1 MLDNLLTATNTTRTS
16 LSNIR
21 KKLSKIRIQVDDL
34 AADLEKADTKFENV
48 LAQAEIYKS
57 KLEREMGREV
67 RRLEKELALLRK
79 SSEGVKAPFAA
90 TESDLKVASTIG
102 VFDVILRHM
111 CKDAEDFRL
120 ASEAFLFP
128 AVYERVMDGTETAYY
143 LEEVPASALLVI
155 KRGKEHVE
163 WLRSQSE
170 TYITDPETWAE
181 NIDYVTEWWRNDALP
196 MIYGARDEQW
206 DIDIPISLQE
216 ILLWKE
222 EPETRPLN
230 FPRIYDAYEIYR
242 KHREEIYGTTGLREF
257 ELKLFTFENDENAQP
272 RFGSR

>member
-16 LSNIR
+16 LTNLK
-21 KKLSKIRIQVDDL
+21 KKLAKIRIQVDDL
-34 AADLEKADTKFENV
+34 GADLEKIDTKFENV
-48 LAQAEIYKS
+48 LTQSEIYKS

-79 SSEGVKAPFAA
+79 STQGIMSPAEA

-102 VFDVILRHM
+102 VFDVILRTM

-128 AVYERVMDGTETAYY
+128 AVYERVMDGTEEAYF
-143 LEEVPASALLVI
+143 LDEVPPAALLVI

-163 WLRSQSE
+163 WLRSESD
-170 TYITDPETWAE
+170 TYVTDPDTWAA

-196 MIYGARDEQW
+196 LLYGARDEQW
-206 DIDIPISLQE
+206 EIDMPLSLTE
-216 ILLWKE
+216 MLLWKE
-222 EPETRPLN
+222 EPAARPLN

-242 KHREEIYGTTGLREF
+242 KNKEKIYATTGLRDF
-257 ELKLFTFENDENAQP
+257 ELKVFNFEDEKSPQP
-272 RFGSR
+272 VFGRH